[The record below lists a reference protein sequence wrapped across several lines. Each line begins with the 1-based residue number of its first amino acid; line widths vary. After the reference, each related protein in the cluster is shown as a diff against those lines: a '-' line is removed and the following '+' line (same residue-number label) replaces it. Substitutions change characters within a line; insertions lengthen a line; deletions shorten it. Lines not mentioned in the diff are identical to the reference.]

1 MKKIIYLLAFTFVSL
16 FITNCAFAQGMSV
29 NTTGTA
35 ADASAMLDVASSTK
49 GMLVPRM
56 TTAQRT
62 GISSPAKGLLVYD
75 STLASFYYNSGTSS
89 LPVWTAVGGMTTG
102 TYTGEILYWNG
113 TAWVGI
119 GTGSSGQFLTLSGS
133 TPTWVTLPFYTI
145 TASSGSN
152 GTVSPA
158 GVTEVSAGSTQVYSI
173 TPSTGYA
180 VSSVTVDGSSMGAV
194 STYTFSAVAAS
205 HTISATF
212 AVSLAIGQSYQ
223 GGIIAYILQPT
234 DPGYSSTVTHGIIA
248 ATSDQSTGI
257 QWYNGSYTTT
267 GATGT
272 AIGTGSSNTTA
283 IIASQGTGSYAA
295 LLCRQYTGGGYTDW
309 YLPSKDE
316 LNKLY
321 INRVAIGGFA
331 SAYYWSSSENSTVDA
346 WVQGFYSGIQTNGSK
361 NSTLYVRA
369 VRAF

>member
-1 MKKIIYLLAFTFVSL
+1 MKKIIYLLTFTVVAL
-16 FITNCAFAQGMSV
+16 FMTNFAFAQGMSV
-29 NTTGTA
+29 NTTGA
-35 ADASAMLDVASSTK
+35 VANSSAILDASSTTQ
-49 GMLVPRM
+49 GVLVPRM

-89 LPVWTAVGGMTTG
+89 SPVWSAVGGSSTG

-113 TAWVGI
+113 TAWVGV

-158 GVTEVSAGSTQVYSI
+158 GVSEVSAGSAEVYSI

-212 AVSLAIGQSYQ
+212 TALAIGGSYE
-223 GGIIAYILQPT
+223 GGIIAYILQAG

-248 ATSDQSTGI
+248 ATSDQSTGAA
-257 QWYNGSYTTT
+257 WYNGSYTTT
-267 GATGT
+267 GASGT
-272 AIGTGSSNTTA
+272 AIGTGSSNTTT

-295 LLCRQYTGGGYTDW
+295 SICHAYTGGGYTDW
-309 YLPSKDE
+309 YLPSVSE
-316 LNKLY
+316 LNELY
-321 INRVAIGGFA
+321 INQTAIGGFT
-331 SAYYWSSSENSTVDA
+331 SGIYWSSSENNIYDA
-346 WVQGFYSGIQTNGSK
+346 WSLIFGSDVQFNISK
-361 NSTLYVRA
+361 NGTAYVRA
-369 VRAF
+369 VRSF